1 MTHCAA
7 SAFAALEFFQ
17 CSAPAACISMCGI
30 QQQRTARCI
39 AYRKPTLLAAVCT
52 GAVQRGYTSIHGAI
66 PRRDA
71 RHLCRQVSP
80 LELKSLVV
88 LFPIYELEKVC
99 PLVSRT
105 SARGACNGETME
117 SARFRGGIRG
127 GERAL
132 SGGQAHGRMRNAL
145 RNLLA
150 VPVARCNRCCP
161 LLGLL
166 LTGI

>member
-105 SARGACNGETME
+105 WVLEVRATVKPWRVRASGAGEGAENGRYRAGRRMGGCGMHCATC
-117 SARFRGGIRG
+117 SRFRSR
-127 GERAL
+127 
-132 SGGQAHGRMRNAL
+132 
-145 RNLLA
+145 
-150 VPVARCNRCCP
+150 VAIDAAPSWDCS
-161 LLGLL
+161 
-166 LTGI
+166 

>member
-80 LELKSLVV
+80 LKKFSGFVSNLRTRKSL
-88 LFPIYELEKVC
+88 PACKQNEG
-99 PLVSRT
+99 
-105 SARGACNGETME
+105 ARGACNGETME